1 MPKWEE
7 HYQVINNRH
16 PFVDLVTER
25 EAYAYGLT
33 HGGMKECYT
42 LGISKEYPYDKDRHD
57 WQEVDWNEF
66 PVWVQRRC
74 EEVEPVLLLMKPME

>member
-7 HYQVINNRH
+7 HYQVINNRF
-16 PFVDLVTER
+16 PYVDLVTKR
-25 EAYAYGLT
+25 KAYAYGD
-33 HGGMKECYT
+33 KANCYT
-42 LGISKEYPYDKDRHD
+42 LDVSKDEPYDYERQD
-57 WQEVDWNEF
+57 WQPIEWNEF